1 MPSEIIYLL
10 SGISVGVC
18 GFYFFTKWRSGHF
31 HELANGGNPSTR
43 TSEEALKGDDELG
56 NSLFP
61 LERISQKTVEN
72 DAEKPVGVRFG
83 EDLENPLF
91 EVELHERNTDVRGKS
106 IKNPSQLGFLEPVLQ
121 RLPDLLRLGSEA
133 MWLVYRVKFSPEI
146 TKGLLN
152 GTLKLMGE
160 GTRAEAVT
168 ATGSPLIKGSAE
180 VISSAGNPVTLGLL
194 AWQIAAVVTAQRF
207 LAEIDDKLREVEH
220 GLEGIQ
226 HLLKDTMKNTLSA
239 NIVQLRDMS
248 FRLQNGKVTESELQ
262 AVYSFLIKVE
272 GDCLRINGVV
282 EDTVSRIQRE
292 SLNVKDGSQRKRK
305 EFIMD
310 KLEMNDLFKLYAL
323 ASYTQILN
331 CYVRSFIP
339 YDLDSILRCL
349 DDNEKRFKAFDQKF
363 LEFRRGMRHVDLG
376 KKHRKSLHDAT
387 QEKKDEIRE
396 LMKKVD
402 PVRRETIQAIEKRQS
417 YMEKPL
423 ELAIEI
429 DQNGTIKSAER
440 LDSIH

>member
-18 GFYFFTKWRSGHF
+18 GFYFFSKWRSGHL
-31 HELANGGNPSTR
+31 HELANAGNPSTR
-43 TSEEALKGDDELG
+43 ASEKVLKGNDELG
-56 NSLFP
+56 NSMFP
-61 LERISQKTVEN
+61 LERISHKTLKN
-72 DAEKPVGVRFG
+72 DAKEPVAVRFG

-91 EVELHERNTDVRGKS
+91 EVEIYKKNTDAKGKPVR
-106 IKNPSQLGFLEPVLQ
+106 NPGQLGFLEPVLQ
-121 RLPDLLRLGSEA
+121 RLPDLLRLGSES
-133 MWLVYRVKFSPEI
+133 MGLVYRVKFSPEI

-152 GTLKLMGE
+152 GTLKLMG
-160 GTRAEAVT
+160 GTKAVAVS
-168 ATGSPLIKGSAE
+168 ATGSQLTKGTAD
-180 VISSAGNPVTLGLL
+180 VISAAGNPVTLGLL

-207 LAEIDDKLREVEH
+207 LAEIDDKLREIEH

-239 NIVQLRDMS
+239 NIVQLRDIS
-248 FRLQNGKVTESELQ
+248 IRLQNGKVTESELQ
-262 AVYSFLIKVE
+262 AIYSFLIKVE

-282 EDTVSRIQRE
+282 EDTVSRIQKE
-292 SLNVKDGSQRKRK
+292 SQNVKDGSQRKRK

-310 KLEMNDLFKLYAL
+310 KLEMSDLFTLYAL

-349 DDNEKRFKAFDQKF
+349 GDNEKRFKDFDQKF
-363 LEFRRGMRHVDLG
+363 LEFRRDMRHVDLG

-402 PVRRETIQAIEKRQS
+402 PVRRETIRAIEKRQS